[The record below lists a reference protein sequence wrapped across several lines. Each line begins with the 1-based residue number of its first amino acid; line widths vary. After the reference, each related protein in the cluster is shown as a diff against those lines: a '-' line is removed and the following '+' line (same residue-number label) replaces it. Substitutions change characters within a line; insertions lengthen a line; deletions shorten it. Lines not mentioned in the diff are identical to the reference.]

1 MKKIF
6 LLFIFLFS
14 GMQAQEKYFEG
25 MVEGN
30 YTDETSGVNYSV
42 KMLYGKNGEILNE
55 LQGNYND
62 ARGNSYNVQ
71 MKQLFKQDKIYL
83 IYNSP
88 KGKVYSEISA
98 GTLNPLPGPFT
109 LSDKKQRETFLNLS
123 DIQVYKIDNGD
134 KEIFYT
140 ISEGLKFPISKY
152 KKLLEDYVFKGLA
165 VNNLDYIPLKVEVK
179 DKKEG
184 KTLLTFEIKKINAKE
199 VSETI
204 FEIPKDA
211 IKKDFAAELD

>member
-25 MVEGN
+25 VLEGN
-30 YTDETSGVNYSV
+30 YTDQASGVNYSV
-42 KMLYGKNGEILNE
+42 KMFYGKNGEILNE

-62 ARGNSYNVQ
+62 TRGNSYNVQ
-71 MKQLFKQDKIYL
+71 MEQLFKQDKIYL

-109 LSDKKQRETFLNLS
+109 LSDKKQGETFLNLS

-140 ISEGLKFPISKY
+140 ISESLKFPISKY
-152 KKLLEDYVFKGLA
+152 KKVIEDYVLKGLA

-184 KTLLTFEIKKINAKE
+184 KTLLTFEIRRINTKE
-199 VSETI
+199 ISEAI